1 MAAAPAASSSTSGS
15 PAAGGPRSRFGDTTL
30 TKVFVGGLAWET
42 PSEGLRQHF
51 ERYGDILE
59 AVVITDRLTG
69 RSKGY
74 GFVSRRTGPPYFR
87 LARARACTSLSLTE
101 VAGRPSCVRAQVTF
115 REPEAARRAVQDPN
129 PTIAGRRANCN
140 IASLGPPRPTQPGG
154 RGGPYTVGPHHLQV
168 PQFVPRAPASPLQ
181 MMVPQQQQQHG
192 GAPAAAIYPSP
203 QFGYCWYPP
212 DFQYQQALASPQ
224 ALQNYYA
231 QLYGLTTSPSAA
243 AAPYHHQYLGYMAPP
258 PPTPRM
264 ILPPPPPLAAQQVT
278 AVQPLVQHPPPP
290 AQQVTVQPLL
300 QHPPPQIHAPFFP
313 APSLPQ
319 HNFRL
324 HPPPQAMAVL
334 PPNTTGGS
342 LPPADQAAAP
352 AARATNASSTR
363 PGA

>member
-74 GFVSRRTGPPYFR
+74 GF
-87 LARARACTSLSLTE
+87 
-101 VAGRPSCVRAQVTF
+101 VTF